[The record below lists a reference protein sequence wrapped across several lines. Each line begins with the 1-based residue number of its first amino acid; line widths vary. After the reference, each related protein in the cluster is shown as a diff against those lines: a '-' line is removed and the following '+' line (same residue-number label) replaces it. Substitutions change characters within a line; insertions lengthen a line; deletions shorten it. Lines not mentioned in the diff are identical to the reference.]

1 MKENR
6 EFDMLENA
14 DDRTV
19 GLLSEVPV
27 LTKEEKE
34 RMLKM
39 SKKKLDK
46 MNREKNITKNTE
58 GDEVSGTELY
68 HRPKWHRFASIA
80 ACLVLV
86 GGIAGTAVFI
96 NRKGRISDT
105 APLSQDSQD
114 VDFDYA
120 ATVEELFDKFNELNL
135 IRYGGGVEIDKN
147 ITLKYQGPNGE
158 VEDPL
163 CYLVTDERFS
173 SFEDVREY
181 FGQYVAEPLATYE
194 YLLRQPPEKSC
205 LPFCENP
212 ENGALYFSEWY
223 DADSKAQAARFIL
236 EKDENG
242 AAKVSVKP
250 TDADEMNGLYEK
262 SYDFSVPATKN
273 GASFILQGKIVLDD
287 GKWKLSEYST
297 AHYDGCV
304 PRPEAMEKPA
314 EFSSEE
320 EETVY
325 TAIDELVEFDAIVN
339 GGAVVVDENDTK
351 TIPYDDVS
359 SIIYKRVT
367 DERFKEISDVK
378 EYFSDSF
385 TESFLNANSYLYE
398 GNLSVFKEFDG
409 SLYYHLSGTEGHLYF
424 VGEPIIIESTTDI
437 IRVEVDSSGYYMLG
451 DVENVKIVCV
461 NDNGKWKIDR
471 YEYIYGNFPEE

>member
-6 EFDMLENA
+6 EFNMLENA

-19 GLLSEVPV
+19 ELLSEVPV

-86 GGIAGTAVFI
+86 GGIAGTAVFM

-120 ATVEELFDKFNELNL
+120 ATVEELFDKLNELNL

-173 SFEDVREY
+173 SFEDVRVY
-181 FGQYVAEPLATYE
+181 FGQYVAEPLATTE
-194 YLLRQPPEKSC
+194 YLLRVPAEDSH

-223 DADSKAQAARFIL
+223 DAPSKAQAARFIL

-242 AAKVSVKP
+242 AAKVSIKP
-250 TDADEMNGLYEK
+250 TDADEMNSLYEK
-262 SYDFSVPATKN
+262 SYDFTVPATLN
-273 GASFILQGKIVLDD
+273 DSPCTLHGKIVLDD

-297 AHYDGCV
+297 AHYEGYG
-304 PRPEAMEKPA
+304 PLPEAMEKPA

-320 EETVY
+320 EAIVY
-325 TAIDELVEFDAIVN
+325 AAIDELVEFDTIVN
-339 GGAVVVDENDTK
+339 GGAVAVDENDTK
-351 TIPYDDVS
+351 TIPYDDIY
-359 SIIYKRVT
+359 SIIYNRVT

-378 EYFSDSF
+378 EYLSDSF
-385 TESFLNANSYLYE
+385 TESFLNENSYLFE
-398 GNLSVFKEFDG
+398 GNTSVFKEIDG
-409 SLYYHLSGTEGHLYF
+409 SLYYHLSGTQGHLYF
-424 VGEPIIIESTTDI
+424 VGEPIIKESTADI
-437 IRVEVDSSGYYMLG
+437 IRVDVGSSGYYMGG
-451 DVENVKIVCV
+451 DVENVEIVCV
-461 NDNGKWKIDR
+461 KDDGKWKIDK
-471 YEYIYGNFPEE
+471 YEYSGNNV